1 MSQNK
6 SLIRWAGGKSW
17 LIPYVQDLIQGLDY
31 NNYFEPFMGSASVF
45 FSLEPKNHSYLSD
58 CNEDLVNAFI
68 EVRDHADDV
77 EAFLRQY
84 KTDAES
90 YYQIRALE
98 PTDAAEKAARFLY
111 LNATSFNG
119 LWRVNRLG
127 KYNVPYGHKEVSYNY
142 ERLAEFHQKLQG
154 VNINCSDFAEIRD
167 QITKNDL
174 VFLDPPYT
182 VSRKDNGFILYNATL
197 FSLDDQER
205 LCGLID
211 DIKER
216 GAYYIMTNA
225 AHQTIEDIFLDRGR
239 ADILERNSHI
249 GGRKAYRGKVQELIF
264 TNIPERS
271 SENGTD

>member
-45 FSLEPKNHSYLSD
+45 FSLEPKNDSYLSD

-77 EAFLRQY
+77 ESFLRQY

-98 PTDAAEKAARFLY
+98 PTEAAEKAARFLY

-154 VNINCSDFAEIRD
+154 VNINCGDFAEIRSR
-167 QITKNDL
+167 INKNDL

-225 AHQTIEDIFLDRGR
+225 NHPTIREIFRDHEQPKT
-239 ADILERNSHI
+239 LERKSLI

-271 SENGTD
+271 SENGTN

>member
-45 FSLEPKNHSYLSD
+45 FSLEPRNHSYLSD

-68 EVRDHADDV
+68 EVRDHADKV

-98 PTDAAEKAARFLY
+98 PTEAAEKAARFLY

-154 VNINCSDFAEIRD
+154 VNINCSDFAEIRSR
-167 QITKNDL
+167 INKNDL

-182 VSRKDNGFILYNATL
+182 VSRKDNGFISYNATL

-205 LCGLID
+205 LGELID
-211 DIKER
+211 HIKER

>member
-17 LIPYVQDLIQGLDY
+17 LIPYVRDLIQSLDRG
-31 NNYFEPFMGSASVF
+31 NYFEPFMGSASVF
-45 FSLEPKNHSYLSD
+45 FSIERKNLCYLSD

-68 EVRDHADDV
+68 EVRDHVDEV
-77 EAFLRQY
+77 EAYLRKF

-90 YYQIRALE
+90 YYQIRALA
-98 PTDAAEKAARFLY
+98 PANAAEKAARFLY

-142 ERLAEFHQKLQG
+142 ERLTEFHQKLQG
-154 VNINCSDFAEIRD
+154 VNITCSDFDGIRPL
-167 QITKNDL
+167 IAKNDL

-182 VSRKDNGFILYNATL
+182 VSGKDNGFISYNAKL
-197 FSLDDQER
+197 FSLEDQYR
-205 LCGLID
+205 LGELID
-211 DIKER
+211 RINER

-225 AHQTIEDIFLDRGR
+225 SHPTIMEIFRNRGR
-239 ADILERNSHI
+239 YETLERNSLI